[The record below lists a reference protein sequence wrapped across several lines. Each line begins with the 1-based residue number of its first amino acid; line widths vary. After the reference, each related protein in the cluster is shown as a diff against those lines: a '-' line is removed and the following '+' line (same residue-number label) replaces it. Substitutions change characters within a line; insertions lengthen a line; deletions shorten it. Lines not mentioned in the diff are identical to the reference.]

1 MIYIYCDML
10 CFALSNNF
18 LHFSIA
24 GFDPND
30 PDGKNKTCTKAA
42 PVKKKA
48 TKKAGGDDLLDL
60 LDAGLNISKKK
71 GGKKK

>member
-1 MIYIYCDML
+1 ML

>member
-1 MIYIYCDML
+1 ML
-10 CFALSNNF
+10 CFALLLTVISYT
-18 LHFSIA
+18 LSIA

-30 PDGKNKTCTKAA
+30 PDGKNKTSTAAA